1 MASADVVQE
10 TSKERAANQ
19 VEEVSGSAH
28 TFLFEL
34 SPSIQGCCGRR
45 PPPRTPL
52 QDWGDL
58 GSLAP
63 PPPTHLS
70 LNRLEG

>member
-19 VEEVSGSAH
+19 LEEASGSAH
-28 TFLFEL
+28 IFLFEL
-34 SPSIQGCCGRR
+34 SPSIQGCCGHRH
-45 PPPRTPL
+45 PRTPP

-63 PPPTHLS
+63 PPHLS